1 MRNLLEA
8 SNLSVSKVRQ
18 FLQSK
23 PSYTK
28 ITLATRK
35 FKRIKAFAGFK
46 NEIWCMDL
54 ACVEKLAKVNNCV
67 KSLPVR
73 QDVFHR
79 TVEAKGLKTKDS
91 KEAFSAF

>member
-1 MRNLLEA
+1 MRH
-8 SNLSVSKVRQ
+8 

-28 ITLATRK
+28 FTPATRK

-54 ACVEKLAKVNNCV
+54 ACVEKLAKVNSFV
-67 KSLPVR
+67 KYLPLR
-73 QDVFHR
+73 QDLFHR